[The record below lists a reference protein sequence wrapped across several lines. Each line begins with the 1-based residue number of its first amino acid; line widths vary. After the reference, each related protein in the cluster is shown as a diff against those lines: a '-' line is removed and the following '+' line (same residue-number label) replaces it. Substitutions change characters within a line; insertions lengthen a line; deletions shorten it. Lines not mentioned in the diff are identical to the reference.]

1 MTAAIERRIA
11 KLEAAS
17 PADPFRAVRM
27 EIGESDADCRRR
39 CGIQADATNVLFIR
53 RVIVSPGEVNHAKH

>member
-27 EIGESDADCRRR
+27 EIGESEADCRRR
-39 CGIQADATNVLFIR
+39 CGIPADATNVLFIR
-53 RVIVSPGEVNHAKH
+53 RVIVSPLEGRHAKH

>member
-1 MTAAIERRIA
+1 MAAAIERRIA

-27 EIGESDADCRRR
+27 EIGESEADCRQR
-39 CGIQADATNVLFIR
+39 CGIPADATNVLFIQ
-53 RVIVSPGEVNHAKH
+53 RVIVSPGKVRHAKH

>member
-1 MTAAIERRIA
+1 MAAAIERRIA

-39 CGIQADATNVLFIR
+39 CGIQADATNVLFIQ
-53 RVIVSPGEVNHAKH
+53 RVIVAPGEVRRAKH